1 MKRFLGSVCAFLFA
15 CATASVIGSA
25 PAGAA
30 MPACKAGDPAV
41 WVTSS
46 HKTYYMMGNSSA
58 GKGAGG
64 SYMCRSAAVKT
75 GAKMSGKASSMM
87 SSGKMSS
94 GSTSSGAM
102 KPMPMSGSTT
112 TKGAPAGTV
121 PGSDNG
127 MRPATPPPQPGST
140 PH

>member
-1 MKRFLGSVCAFLFA
+1 VKRFLGSVCVFLFA
-15 CATASVIGSA
+15 CATVIAIGSA

-30 MPACKAGDPAV
+30 MPSCKAGDPAV

-46 HKTYYMMGNSSA
+46 HKTYYMMGNTSA

-64 SYMCRSAAVKT
+64 SYMCRSAAVKG
-75 GAKMSGKASSMM
+75 GAKMSGKASMM
-87 SSGKMSS
+87 SSGSM
-94 GSTSSGAM
+94 SSGAM

-112 TKGAPAGTV
+112 TKGTVPAGAV
-121 PGSDNG
+121 PGTENG
-127 MRPATPPPQPGST
+127 VRNATAPPQPGST